1 MCSYHKLCVVKKKEE
16 NNSGAGYE
24 DGQYPLVL
32 YNRAVLRHEM
42 NDEITLFRLLVRLQQ
57 LAHRSN
63 RQESRYKTGR
73 VFNDI
78 DIRCQILYGSFD

>member
-1 MCSYHKLCVVKKKEE
+1 MVKKKEE

-57 LAHRSN
+57 LAHRSS
-63 RQESRYKTGR
+63 RQESLYKTGR
-73 VFNDI
+73 VYNDI

>member
-1 MCSYHKLCVVKKKEE
+1 MFLSQVCVVKKKEE
-16 NNSGAGYE
+16 DNSGAGYKG
-24 DGQYPLVL
+24 GQYPLVL

-42 NDEITLFRLLVRLQQ
+42 NDKITLFRLLVRLQQ
-57 LAHRSN
+57 LAQRSN

-78 DIRCQILYGSFD
+78 DIRGQILYGSFD